1 MTTKRPARALT
12 LAALLAAAVVAGGCV
27 PLVVGGAAL
36 GGSMVV
42 TDRRSS
48 ATQLEDQTLEI
59 KAGNRIREVVGD
71 RAHVSVTSYN
81 RAVLLTGEIFKEED
95 RAAIEQAVSKVDNV
109 KSVSAEDLVVAWP
122 SSTNERSTDALLTTK
137 VKASMLEATGM
148 VANAFKVV
156 TDRRVVYLFG
166 RVTEQEA
173 ARAVD
178 LARGVQGVH
187 KVVRMVEII
196 TPEELKSIQG
206 K

>member
-1 MTTKRPARALT
+1 MMPKCPARALT
-12 LAALLAAAVVAGGCV
+12 LAVLLVTGVVAGGCV
-27 PLVVGGAAL
+27 PLVVGGAAI
-36 GGSMVV
+36 GGGMVV

-71 RAHVSVTSYN
+71 RAHVSITSYN
-81 RAVLLTGEIFKEED
+81 RAILLTGEIFKEED
-95 RAAIEQAVSKVDNV
+95 RAAIEQAASKVDNV
-109 KSVSAEDLVVAWP
+109 KSVSAEDLVVSWP
-122 SSTNERSTDALLTTK
+122 SSTSDRSTDALLSAK
-137 VKASMLEATGM
+137 VRASLLEANGFA
-148 VANAFKVV
+148 ANAFKVM

-178 LARGVQGVH
+178 LARGVQGVQ

>member
-1 MTTKRPARALT
+1 MIDKRTARALT
-12 LAALLAAAVVAGGCV
+12 LAALLAAAVVSGGCV

-59 KAGNRIREVVGD
+59 KAANRIREVVGD
-71 RAHVSVTSYN
+71 RAHISVTSYN
-81 RAVLLTGEIFKEED
+81 RALLLTGEIFKEED

-109 KSVSAEDLVVAWP
+109 KSVSVEDLVVSWP
-122 SSTNERSTDALLTTK
+122 SSVNDRSTDSLLTTK

-156 TDRRVVYLFG
+156 TERRVVYLFG

-178 LARGVQGVH
+178 LARGVQGVQ

>member
-1 MTTKRPARALT
+1 MFDKRPARALT
-12 LAALLAAAVVAGGCV
+12 LAALLAAAAVAGGCV

-95 RAAIEQAVSKVDNV
+95 RALIEQAVSKVDNI
-109 KSVSAEDLVVAWP
+109 KSVSAEDLVVSWP
-122 SSTNERSTDALLTTK
+122 SSTNDRSTDTLLTTK

-156 TDRRVVYLFG
+156 TDRRIVYLFG
-166 RVTEQEA
+166 RVTESEA
-173 ARAVD
+173 SRAVD
-178 LARGVQGVH
+178 LARGVQGVQ

>member
-1 MTTKRPARALT
+1 MIDKRPARALT
-12 LAALLAAAVVAGGCV
+12 LAALLVASVFAGGCV

-42 TDRRSS
+42 TDRRTS
-48 ATQLEDQTLEI
+48 ATQLEDQTLEV
-59 KAGNRIREVVGD
+59 KAGNRIRDVVGD

-81 RAVLLTGEIFKEED
+81 RAILLTGEIFKEED
-95 RAAIEQAVSKVDNV
+95 RALIEQAVSKVDNV

-122 SSTNERSTDALLTTK
+122 SSAADRSTDALLTTK
-137 VKASMLEATGM
+137 VKASLLEATGM
-148 VANAFKVV
+148 AGNAFKVV

-173 ARAVD
+173 SRAVD
-178 LARGVQGVH
+178 IARGVQGVQ

-196 TPEELKSIQG
+196 TAEELKSILG

>member
-1 MTTKRPARALT
+1 MIDKRPARALT
-12 LAALLAAAVVAGGCV
+12 LAALLAAAGVSGGCV

-59 KAGNRIREVVGD
+59 KAANRIREVVGD
-71 RAHVSVTSYN
+71 RAHISVTSYN
-81 RAVLLTGEIFKEED
+81 RALLLTGEIFKEED

-109 KSVSAEDLVVAWP
+109 KSVSVEDLVVSWP
-122 SSTNERSTDALLTTK
+122 SSVNDRSTDSLLTTK

-156 TDRRVVYLFG
+156 TERRVVYLFG

-178 LARGVQGVH
+178 LARGVQGVQ

>member
-1 MTTKRPARALT
+1 MLARRPT
-12 LAALLAAAVVAGGCV
+12 LALVFATVVTAIGSSGCV
-27 PLVVGGAAL
+27 PLVIGGAAL
-36 GGSMVV
+36 GGTMMV

-48 ATQLEDQTLEI
+48 ATQLEDQTIEV
-59 KAGNRIREVVGD
+59 KADNRMREVVGD
-71 RAHVSVTSYN
+71 RAHVTVTAYN

-95 RAAIEQAVSKVDNV
+95 RALIEQAVSKVDNV

-122 SSTNERSTDALLTTK
+122 SSASDRSSDGLLTTK
-137 VKASMLEATGM
+137 VKASLLEASGM
-148 VANAFKVV
+148 GANAFKVV

-196 TPEELKSIQG
+196 TAEELKSIQG

>member
-1 MTTKRPARALT
+1 MIDKRPARALT
-12 LAALLAAAVVAGGCV
+12 LAALLAAAVVSGGCV

-59 KAGNRIREVVGD
+59 KAANRIREVVGD
-71 RAHVSVTSYN
+71 RAHISVTSYN
-81 RAVLLTGEIFKEED
+81 RALLLTGEIFKEED

-109 KSVSAEDLVVAWP
+109 KSVSVEDLVVSWP
-122 SSTNERSTDALLTTK
+122 SSVNDRSTDSLLTTK

-156 TDRRVVYLFG
+156 TERRVVYLFG

-178 LARGVQGVH
+178 LARGVQGVQ